1 MNARKGRFH
10 DLTTCV
16 VDSYA
21 YNRSQSGYLPMRI
34 SDAELSVMEVL
45 WTEPGL
51 GAAEVAGK
59 ITSHDWSD
67 KTVKT
72 LLARLVEKGALRA
85 EPDGRRYRYHP
96 LVAQSEHRRSA
107 VSRFADNLFG
117 GRAAP
122 LVAHLAEAKDL
133 TDDDI
138 NELEDLVR
146 RLKDDR

>member
-1 MNARKGRFH
+1 
-10 DLTTCV
+10 
-16 VDSYA
+16 
-21 YNRSQSGYLPMRI
+21 MRI
-34 SDAELSVMEVL
+34 SDAELAVMEVL
-45 WTEPGL
+45 WAEPGL
-51 GAAEVAGK
+51 GAAQVAGR
-59 ITSHDWSD
+59 ISGRDWSD

-96 LVAQSEHRRSA
+96 LVDRSEHRRSA

-122 LVAHLAEAKDL
+122 LVAHLAEVREL

-138 NELEDLVR
+138 EELEELVR
-146 RLKDDR
+146 RLKDDRE

>member
-1 MNARKGRFH
+1 
-10 DLTTCV
+10 
-16 VDSYA
+16 
-21 YNRSQSGYLPMRI
+21 MRI
-34 SDAELSVMEVL
+34 SDAELSVMDVI
-45 WTEPGL
+45 WREPGL
-51 GAAEVAGK
+51 GAAEIASR
-59 ITSHDWSD
+59 ITDHDWSD

-96 LVAQSEHRRSA
+96 LVAQAEHKQSA
-107 VSRFADNLFG
+107 VSRFVDNLFG

-122 LVAHLAEAKDL
+122 LVAHLAEARDL

-138 NELEDLVR
+138 DELEELVR

>member
-1 MNARKGRFH
+1 MP
-10 DLTTCV
+10 L
-16 VDSYA
+16 
-21 YNRSQSGYLPMRI
+21 MRI
-34 SDAELSVMEVL
+34 TDAELSVMEVL
-45 WTEPGL
+45 WTSPGL
-51 GAAEVAGK
+51 AAADVARR

-85 EPDGRRYRYHP
+85 EPDGRRYCYHP
-96 LVAQSEHRRSA
+96 LIERSEHRKSA

-122 LVAHLAEAKDL
+122 LVAHLAEARDL
-133 TDDDI
+133 TEDDI
-138 NELEDLVR
+138 DELEELVR